1 MKKIAFT
8 FAGRENM
15 MSRQAVFMREA
26 VDLGYVDEWHIW
38 NFARKESDRAWLQ
51 REFGATQVLLTDSG
65 SLDYIRF
72 SAVDSPRQEI
82 GVLAQNDA
90 HLLFEMANGECV
102 EIVLGA
108 FSNTRSLLRK
118 FANVASYRLHAEPVE
133 VSNLAL
139 MPGQESI
146 IALAWQDDA
155 VSIHLNGEALF
166 VVPGSANAGSD
177 ILVHTGYGSHGT
189 WRNPSAEQKI
199 KLIECGK
206 SGFEGFGLAYE
217 HYASNVYADN
227 LFLKLDDD
235 ILYCDI
241 EYLDDFFA
249 EVARTRGGNI
259 VSANVINNGV
269 CAHYQA
275 KHDYF
280 PGLPLEFEYP
290 TQGICGRLWESAE
303 MCASLHDYF
312 LDNLPQISDKAL
324 SGPRLIEL
332 PPLDRFSINFVGFKH
347 VLFGYMRA
355 AYLAAQPVMD
365 DEHLMTR
372 IVPKLFNVEKYVFAP
387 LLVSHLSFWKQHET
401 LDVEKVLA
409 RYEAPSH

>member
-15 MSRQAVFMREA
+15 MSRQAVFMRRA
-26 VDLGYVDEWHIW
+26 VDLGHVDEWHIW
-38 NFARKESDRAWLQ
+38 NFARKDADRAWLE
-51 REFGATQVLLTDSG
+51 REFGEARVVLTENDS
-65 SLDYIRF
+65 LNYVRF
-72 SAVDSPRQEI
+72 SAFESSRREI
-82 GVLAQNDA
+82 GVFAQNDA
-90 HLLFEMANGECV
+90 HLLFQLTSGECV

-108 FSNTRSLLRK
+108 FSNTRSLLRQ
-118 FANVASYRLHAEPVE
+118 FDNVGSYRQHAEPVE
-133 VSNLAL
+133 VSDLAL
-139 MPGQESI
+139 KPGVENVV
-146 IALAWQDDA
+146 ALAQENGA
-155 VSIHLNGEALF
+155 VSIHLNGEKLF
-166 VVPGSANAGSD
+166 VVMGFARADSD
-177 ILVHTGYGSHGT
+177 LLIHTGYGSHGI
-189 WRNPSAEQKI
+189 WRDASVQRNI

-206 SGFEGFGLAYE
+206 GGFEGFGLAYA
-217 HYASNVYADN
+217 HYASNLYADN

-241 EYLDDFFA
+241 DMLDDFFA
-249 EVARTRGGNI
+249 EIARTRGGNI

-275 KHDYF
+275 KHGYF

-290 TQGICGRLWESAE
+290 AQGICGSLWESAP

-312 LDNLPQISDKAL
+312 VDHLPQIKDKAL
-324 SGPRLIEL
+324 SGPRLFDL
-332 PPLDRFSINFVGFKH
+332 PQFDRFSINFVGFKH
-347 VLFGYMRA
+347 VLFAYMQA
-355 AYLAAQPVMD
+355 AYLAAQPSMD

-372 IVPKLFNVEKYVFAP
+372 VVPRLFNVEKSVFAP

-409 RYEAPSH
+409 RY